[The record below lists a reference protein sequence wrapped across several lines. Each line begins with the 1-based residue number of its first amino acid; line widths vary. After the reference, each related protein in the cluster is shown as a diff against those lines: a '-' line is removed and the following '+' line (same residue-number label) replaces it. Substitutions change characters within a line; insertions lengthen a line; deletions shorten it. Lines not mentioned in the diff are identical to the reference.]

1 MGQGLQRTVQRTCN
15 FAAGAL
21 ETSDTVTRTS
31 KTTGQQLY
39 YCSLIF
45 QVERESRLRLVYL
58 GASRKKLLHGKGTW
72 VEKKMHLENV
82 RAGHNV
88 SVICYANGQTIVV
101 VAYKLFRKL
110 ESRKYQQVHRRVK
123 SNLLLFLRN

>member
-72 VEKKMHLENV
+72 VEKKCILRM
-82 RAGHNV
+82 
-88 SVICYANGQTIVV
+88 YALVTMSQ
-101 VAYKLFRKL
+101 LFAMPMDK
-110 ESRKYQQVHRRVK
+110 Q
-123 SNLLLFLRN
+123 